1 MGDQVAGEHRR
12 RDAVLVADRHRIH
25 AMTDGF
31 LIGIDEIGICRAY
44 QPFEPRKGFHMAGA
58 EGCRDARQ
66 HARGDHRAGNHR
78 RGRGIRLC
86 GKNVIAQQ
94 PTGFISRQH
103 APTRGGGDSD
113 GASIGVGVEGDRQ
126 GRVHLGG
133 PGQHR
138 VGGTPFLGIRKLDSG
153 KVRIR
158 LELLFHQ
165 VDVGDARGIQ
175 GGHGGGTADSVKR
188 GEDDT

>member
-1 MGDQVAGEHRR
+1 M
-12 RDAVLVADRHRIH
+12 
-25 AMTDGF
+25 
-31 LIGIDEIGICRAY
+31 
-44 QPFEPRKGFHMAGA
+44 
-58 EGCRDARQ
+58 
-66 HARGDHRAGNHR
+66 
-78 RGRGIRLC
+78 C

-113 GASIGVGVEGDRQ
+113 GASIGVGIEGDRQ

-138 VGGTPFLGIRKLDSG
+138 VGGTSFFRIRKLDSG

-158 LELLFHQ
+158 LELLVHQ
-165 VDVGDARGIQ
+165 VDVGDARGVQ
-175 GGHGGGTADSVKR
+175 GGHGGGATDPVKC
-188 GEDDT
+188 GEDDTQVARAAAHRRGALNIGIDQGLAGGLDRGAGNLIGERRCRRCRFDFTIGGEMIWAPPDQYTL